1 MAAVCVSWPV
11 FVSTVDP
18 AVVLEPWPKAIV
30 LVAVWFPGPV
40 MGMLSVTA
48 VSKLVVTVEGEFNTE
63 ETCF

>member
-1 MAAVCVSWPV
+1 M
-11 FVSTVDP
+11 
-18 AVVLEPWPKAIV
+18 VLEPWPKATV